1 MTIPFS
7 PSGGSNNPD
16 VYTALADAVL
26 VVHLSWIVFVM
37 IGTLWTRDRRVLTGI
52 HIASLVWGVIVEA
65 GPWPCPLTLL
75 EQYLE
80 TKAGADPWQG
90 GFLLHYLDAIV
101 YPDIPAWVLVAF
113 GIGVCTVNLAIYA
126 RRFLRTR

>member
-1 MTIPFS
+1 
-7 PSGGSNNPD
+7 

-80 TKAGADPWQG
+80 NKSGVDPWQG

-101 YPDIPAWVLVAF
+101 YPNIPAWVLVAF
-113 GIGVCTVNLAIYA
+113 GIGVCAVNLAIYA